1 MQVRKIFIRFSI
13 QIKVTK
19 FNKLKKRHFDFINV
33 MTYDYHGAWDEVT
46 GHNSPL
52 YGRSGEPD
60 KHKYWN
66 INASMHIW
74 MGTSNK

>member
-1 MQVRKIFIRFSI
+1 
-13 QIKVTK
+13 
-19 FNKLKKRHFDFINV
+19 

-52 YGRSGEPD
+52 YGRAGEPD
-60 KHKYWN
+60 KHKQWN

-74 MGTSNK
+74 MGKFIFTNFKLSI